1 MRRSRTS
8 SRLAAGALLALLFV
22 VGGASAAFAAD
33 KPTEET
39 ECVVKAVHEHADQA
53 EQSGDAAD
61 LNAAVTDCAKA
72 PNPLLP
78 ATNEIIWGSI
88 GFIVVFVFLAKFGF
102 PAVKQGM
109 NARAERIRNSLDE
122 AERTKTEAQTILDE
136 YQRQLADAKNEAARI
151 VDEARQAADAMRR
164 DLMSKAEAEAQA
176 TRERAQADIQTQ
188 VERATADLRAQVAQL
203 SVDAAEM
210 VVKNQLTDRD
220 AQLRLVEDYIAQVG
234 TQN

>member
-33 KPTEET
+33 KPTEEA
-39 ECVVKAVHEHADQA
+39 ECVAKAVHANEAKA
-53 EQSGDAAD
+53 EASGDFAD
-61 LNAAVTDCAKA
+61 FNAAVTDCAKA

-78 ATNEIIWGSI
+78 ATNEIVWGSI

-102 PAVKQGM
+102 PAVKDGM

>member
-1 MRRSRTS
+1 MRNSRI
-8 SRLAAGALLALLFV
+8 RLLAGAALVLVLV
-22 VGGASAAFAAD
+22 VGGAGAAFAAE

-39 ECVVKAVHEHADQA
+39 ECVVEAVHEHADAA
-53 EQSGDAAD
+53 EETGDAAD

-88 GFIVVFVFLAKFGF
+88 GFLIVFVFLAKFGF

-109 NARAERIRNSLDE
+109 DARAERIRNSLDE

-136 YQRQLADAKNEAARI
+136 YQRQLAEAKNEAARI
-151 VDEARQAADAMRR
+151 VEEARQAADAMRR

-210 VVKNQLTDRD
+210 VVRNQLTDRD
-220 AQLRLVEDYIAQVG
+220 AQLRLVEDYIARVG

>member
-8 SRLAAGALLALLFV
+8 SRLAAGALVALLFV
-22 VGGASAAFAAD
+22 VGGASAAFAAE
-33 KPTEET
+33 KPTEEA
-39 ECVVKAVHEHADQA
+39 ECVVKAVEANGARA
-53 EQSGDAAD
+53 EETGDATS
-61 LNAAVTDCAKA
+61 LNSAVSDCAKA

-78 ATNEIIWGSI
+78 ETNELIWVSLA
-88 GFIVVFVFLAKFGF
+88 FIVVFVFVAKFGF
-102 PAVKQGM
+102 PAVKEGM

-151 VDEARQAADAMRR
+151 VEEARQAADAMRR

-210 VVKNQLTDRD
+210 VVRNQLTDRA
-220 AQLRLVEDYIAQVG
+220 AQVRLVEDYITQVG

>member
-33 KPTEET
+33 KPSHET
-39 ECVVKAVHEHADQA
+39 HCVAEAVHANEAKAQ
-53 EQSGDAAD
+53 QSGDYAAF
-61 LNAAVTDCAKA
+61 NTAVANCAKA

-88 GFIVVFVFLAKFGF
+88 GFLVVFVFLAKFGF
-102 PAVKQGM
+102 PAVKEGM

-220 AQLRLVEDYIAQVG
+220 AQLRLVEDYITQVG